1 MPSLR
6 QNKVAEQLRQMAARF
21 FEVQSNRLSMITV
34 TRCDVSPDLRNA
46 KIYITVLPDSAEQSA
61 LEFAKR
67 NRSDL
72 RDFVKKQIRINRIP
86 FFEVELDE
94 KERKQRRVDE
104 LLKNS

>member
-1 MPSLR
+1 MTSLR
-6 QNKVAEQLRQMAARF
+6 QNKVSEQLRQMAARF
-21 FEVQSNRLSMITV
+21 FEKQSNRLSLITV

-46 KIYITVLPDSAEQSA
+46 MIYITVLPDSAEQSA

-72 RDFVKKQIRINRIP
+72 RDFVKKEIRINRIP

>member
-21 FEVQSNRLSMITV
+21 FEMQSNRLSLITV

-46 KIYITVLPDSAEQSA
+46 TIYITVLPDSAEQSA
-61 LEFAKR
+61 IEFAKR

-72 RDFVKKQIRINRIP
+72 REYVKKAIRINRIP
-86 FFEVELDE
+86 FFEVELDVGD
-94 KERKQRRVDE
+94 KKRRRVDE
-104 LLKNS
+104 LLANS